1 MKILAQIVV
10 GIAFVCAGLFL
21 LRRRRVLYSKNDVE
35 TGGYRD
41 QPFDFPNHVK
51 MLVFG
56 LTLMG

>member
-51 MLVFG
+51 C
-56 LTLMG
+56 